1 MLQGFADIDLRCTT
15 LKERDC
21 QARNHVL
28 MVTHEYGAREI
39 FDALHERALAPDVAL
54 FPGARKNVLQFGWI
68 NGPAFA
74 GIALEQAGSFA
85 FRHPRQECQSGT

>member
-1 MLQGFADIDLRCTT
+1 MLQRFADIDFRCTA
-15 LKERDC
+15 LKERNR
-21 QARNHVL
+21 QARNYVL

-54 FPGARKNVLQFGWI
+54 FPGASKNVLKFRRI

-74 GIALEQAGSFA
+74 GIAFKEGSSFA